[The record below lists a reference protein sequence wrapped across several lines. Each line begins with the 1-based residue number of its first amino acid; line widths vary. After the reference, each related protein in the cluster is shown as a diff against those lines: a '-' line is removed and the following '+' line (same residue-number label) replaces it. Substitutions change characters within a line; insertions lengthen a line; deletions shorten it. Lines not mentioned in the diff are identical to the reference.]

1 MLKEYT
7 TGFIIAMTDMLD
19 ITRTS
24 AILLL
29 KLDLLS
35 ECLQIQNYVEKT
47 VADPALP
54 PRWRPDNF
62 FASILI
68 LLLS

>member
-1 MLKEYT
+1 
-7 TGFIIAMTDMLD
+7 MTDMLD

-35 ECLQIQNYVEKT
+35 ECLQIQNYVKKT

-54 PRWRPDNF
+54 PPAGGLTIF
-62 FASILI
+62 SPVY
-68 LLLS
+68 